1 MKLSYPQLKT
11 LVATYV
17 TENKISTATFNV
29 TRANTVELVD
39 KIGKIVHQVQDFQ
52 DKLAFFDGEDLG
64 YGKTIEEWA
73 SDLILVEDYD
83 ANGANALAPKDPT
96 YRPNFYSYTIGKK
109 KIKTTIRNND
119 LERAVHFEAQLVELV
134 SNKTKVLMDS
144 ATLYRYQ
151 VKREMLA
158 KMYSIANSLQ
168 GSTTV
173 FAASSAYS
181 VGAALKE
188 SSTSNVRGIVVKP
201 YTANDAASW
210 AAAVANG
217 YIVPLDLITEIAVPT
232 DTATGEAFIK
242 QVKRDVEIGSDF
254 SEGHSLNGNTLGAAE
269 GLVLIV
275 KQGVLP
281 NLEVDVE
288 AGAFHLNKVAIPAET
303 HVVKDFGNADASIYA
318 VLIDRRGIKL
328 HNTYRAVREQQN
340 GEGDFMNLVYHTE
353 DTPYISRNVFVKF
366 YKAPASA

>member
-1 MKLSYPQLKT
+1 MKLSYPQLKN

-17 TENKISTATFNV
+17 TENKISVATFNV
-29 TRANTVELVD
+29 TRDNTVELVD

-73 SDLILVEDYD
+73 SDLILVEDYEET
-83 ANGANALAPKDPT
+83 GADALAPKDPT

-119 LERAVHFEAQLVELV
+119 LERAVHFEAQLVEIV
-134 SNKTKVLMDS
+134 SNKTKMLMDS

-151 VKREMLA
+151 VKREMIA
-158 KMYSIANSLQ
+158 KMYAIASGLQ
-168 GSTTV
+168 TTSTQ
-173 FAASSAYS
+173 FAAATPYS
-181 VGAALKE
+181 IGTALKD
-188 SSTSNVRGIVVKP
+188 SASTARGIVVKP
-201 YTANDAASW
+201 YKANDATGW
-210 AAAVANG
+210 ADAVAKG
-217 YIVPLDLITEIAVPT
+217 FIVVLDLITEVATPV
-232 DTATGEAFIK
+232 DTASGEAFIK

-254 SEGHSLNGNTLGAAE
+254 SEGHSLNGNTMGAAE

-275 KQGVLP
+275 KQGVMP

-303 HVVKDFGNADASIYA
+303 HVVKDFGSADPSVYA
-318 VLIDRRGIKL
+318 VLVDRRAIKL

-340 GEGDFMNLVYHTE
+340 GEGDFLNLVYHTE

-366 YKAPASA
+366 YKTPAGA